1 MARITQAQIEN
12 VVQAALEAGRF
23 LIPKNKRKVSTA
35 GNLRF
40 NATMY
45 ENEGGGHLV
54 IYVSGDGENGIA
66 PYAPF
71 TNEPWISPHFN
82 GKPNPN
88 EGWWDRFV
96 EFVVNYIQTA
106 LGGEVKYSIGEE

>member
-1 MARITQAQIEN
+1 MARITEAQIEN
-12 VVQAALEAGRF
+12 VIQAAIEAGRP
-23 LIPKNKRKVSTA
+23 LIPKDT

-40 NATMY
+40 NATIL
-45 ENEGGGHLV
+45 ENEGRGHLV

-71 TNEPWISPHFN
+71 TNEPWLSPKWN
-82 GKPNPN
+82 GKKNPN

-96 EFVVNYIQTA
+96 EFVVNYIQMA
-106 LGGEVKYSIGEE
+106 LGGEVIRTTGDIEE

>member
-23 LIPKNKRKVSTA
+23 LIPIDT
-35 GNLRF
+35 GNERY
-40 NATMY
+40 NATLY
-45 ENEGGGHLV
+45 ANLGGGHLV

-71 TNEPWISPHFN
+71 TNEPWLSPRFN
-82 GKPNPN
+82 GKKNPN

-96 EFVVNYIQTA
+96 EFVVNYVQTA
-106 LGGEVKYSIGEE
+106 LGGEVKHSIGEEQ

>member
-1 MARITQAQIEN
+1 MVRITQAQIKN

-23 LIPKNKRKVSTA
+23 LIPKDT

-40 NATMY
+40 NATLY
-45 ENEGGGHLV
+45 ENEGDGHLV
-54 IYVSGDGENGIA
+54 IYVSGDGEKGIA

-71 TNEPWISPHFN
+71 TNEPWLSPRWN
-82 GKPNPN
+82 NKKNPN
-88 EGWWDRFV
+88 EGWWDKFV

-106 LGGEVKYSIGEE
+106 LGGRVEQTIGEEQ